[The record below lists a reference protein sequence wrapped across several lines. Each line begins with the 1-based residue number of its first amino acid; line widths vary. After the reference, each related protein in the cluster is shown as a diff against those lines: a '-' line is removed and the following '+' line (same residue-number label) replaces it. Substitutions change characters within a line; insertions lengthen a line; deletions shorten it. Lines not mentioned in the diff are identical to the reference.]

1 MTDEIRALL
10 VPHLPGYEV
19 RSITGLGEGLDNAA
33 YEVNGELIVR
43 ASKETN
49 PAVRHQAT
57 QREAQLLAVV
67 AGLST
72 LPVPEPVFVDA
83 ETGLLGYRKLPG
95 FPLIDHPA
103 NSRTGRPATPTADRN
118 SEPANGSS
126 LSPRPSRDVVMKSWL
141 WS

>member
-1 MTDEIRALL
+1 MGEIRALL
-10 VPHLPGYEV
+10 GSHLPDYEV
-19 RSITGLGEGLDNAA
+19 RSIVKRGEGLDNAA

-43 ASKETN
+43 ASKETD
-49 PAVRHQAT
+49 PALRSEST

-83 ETGLLGYRKLPG
+83 EAGLLGYRKLPG

-103 NSRTGRPATPTADRN
+103 NSRTGRPATPTADLN

-126 LSPRPSRDVVMKSWL
+126 LSSPRPSRVVVMKSWL